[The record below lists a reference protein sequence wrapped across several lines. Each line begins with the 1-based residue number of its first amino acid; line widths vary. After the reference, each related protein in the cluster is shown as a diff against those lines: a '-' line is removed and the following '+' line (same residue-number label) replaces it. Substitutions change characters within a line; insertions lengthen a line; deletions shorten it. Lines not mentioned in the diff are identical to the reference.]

1 MLGLHCC
8 RGFCSCGEW
17 GLLSGCGEGDDSLA
31 VVRRMTLAV
40 VSGDDSVCG
49 EGDDSVCDEGDDSL
63 SVVSGD
69 DSLSVVRGTTLCL
82 W

>member
-8 RGFCSCGEW
+8 RGFFSSYGEW

-31 VVRRMTLAV
+31 VVRQTTLAV
-40 VSGDDSVCG
+40 VSGDDSVVRGTILRG
-49 EGDDSVCDEGDDSL
+49 ER
-63 SVVSGD
+63 D